1 MTVLLFAGRQGNG
14 ALPVD
19 AGAFTRYRANF
30 RHARKGHCRTPG
42 MAPITPPPPKPPSG
56 LAVLRLL
63 GDLRAGE
70 GAMVFL
76 LALNCFVALV
86 AYYVLKV
93 VREPLILNTGGATAK
108 SYAAAVQALA
118 LMALVPLYGRLLRR
132 SEPGRL
138 VQRVVLFFLVCVEL
152 FYLGAALRVPYL
164 GFVFFVWVGIFSL
177 AIVAQFWS
185 FANDLYDTEAGERLF
200 PVVALGAAS
209 GSIFGS
215 FLARQLLNA
224 GIGPG
229 GLLQVAASLLIVH
242 ILLYGLLLRRAHGL
256 RAARALAASEQG
268 SEAREEPV
276 AKGTNNGLLL
286 VLASPYLRRIALLL
300 VALNVVNTTGEFI
313 LSSGVTAEAKA
324 ALAVALTV
332 TPGLDPAAF
341 LDQFVGRFYAELFTL
356 VNVTTLLLQGF
367 LASRLVARF
376 GIAGVLFALP
386 LVALGAYSLIVVG
399 ASLAVVRIAKVAEN
413 STDYSIMNTARA
425 MLWLPTTRTE
435 KYAGKQAVDT
445 FFVRLGDLIS
455 AGVVWAGTNWLS
467 SFASGSPEA
476 NLPRVFAVLNLV
488 VIGVWLWLA
497 ADLARRYRRLAEA
510 SEANPD

>member
-1 MTVLLFAGRQGNG
+1 
-14 ALPVD
+14 
-19 AGAFTRYRANF
+19 
-30 RHARKGHCRTPG
+30 

-56 LAVLRLL
+56 MAVLRLL

-70 GAMVFL
+70 GSTVFL

-108 SYAAAVQALA
+108 SYAAAVQALT

-138 VQRVVLFFLVCVEL
+138 VQRVVLFFLICVEL
-152 FYLGAALRVPYL
+152 FYLGAALRLPYL

-224 GIGPG
+224 GFGPG
-229 GLLQVAASLLIVH
+229 GLLQVAATLLIVH
-242 ILLYGLLLRRAHGL
+242 ILLYGLLLRRAQAL
-256 RAARALAASEQG
+256 RAARALAASGQG
-268 SEAREEPV
+268 GAVREDPV
-276 AKGTNNGLLL
+276 VRGANGLLL

-313 LSSGVTAEAKA
+313 LSSVATAEAKA
-324 ALAVALTV
+324 ALARALVVA
-332 TPGLDPAAF
+332 PGLDPSAF
-341 LDQFVGRFYAELFTL
+341 LDQFVGRFYAEMFTL
-356 VNVTTLLLQGF
+356 VNVTTLVLQGL

-386 LVALGAYSLIVVG
+386 LVALGAYGLIVVG

-413 STDYSIMNTARA
+413 ATDYSIMNTARA

-455 AGVVWAGTNWLS
+455 AGVVWAGTTWLP
-467 SFASGSPEA
+467 SFGPGSASA
-476 NLPRVFAVLNLV
+476 NVPRVFAILNLV

-497 ADLARRYRRLAEA
+497 ADLARRYRKLATA
-510 SEANPD
+510 SPETPAEQVAPIGATDVTS